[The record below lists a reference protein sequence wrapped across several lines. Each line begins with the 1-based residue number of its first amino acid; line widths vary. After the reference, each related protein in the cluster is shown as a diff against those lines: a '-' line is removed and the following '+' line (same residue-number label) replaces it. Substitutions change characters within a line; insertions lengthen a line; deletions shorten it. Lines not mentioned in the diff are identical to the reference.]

1 MFLVH
6 HGILPFLHQ
15 MKFGLDPIPVY
26 TRDIISAFPLRAN
39 QLQGY
44 EIVGFDCIA

>member
-15 MKFGLDPIPVY
+15 MKFGLDPSPRIY
-26 TRDIISAFPLRAN
+26 EGYNQCISASR
-39 QLQGY
+39 QS
-44 EIVGFDCIA
+44 ITRI